1 MGGLWQGYKSLLR
14 ISFRLLARSLVSAI
28 ATLLAAGIVMSFY
41 LIVSGF
47 YFFVDVGKVIF
58 RGFSRKSCR
67 SQRKSQ
73 EKWRGSYW

>member
-47 YFFVDVGKVIF
+47 YFFVEVGKVIF
-58 RGFSRKSCR
+58 RGLFKEELQEPKEKSGKMGR
-67 SQRKSQ
+67 
-73 EKWRGSYW
+73 

>member
-58 RGFSRKSCR
+58 REFFKEKLQEPKEKSGKMGR
-67 SQRKSQ
+67 
-73 EKWRGSYW
+73 

>member
-47 YFFVDVGKVIF
+47 YFFVEVGKVIF
-58 RGFSRKSCR
+58 RELFKEKLQEPKEKSGKMER
-67 SQRKSQ
+67 
-73 EKWRGSYW
+73 